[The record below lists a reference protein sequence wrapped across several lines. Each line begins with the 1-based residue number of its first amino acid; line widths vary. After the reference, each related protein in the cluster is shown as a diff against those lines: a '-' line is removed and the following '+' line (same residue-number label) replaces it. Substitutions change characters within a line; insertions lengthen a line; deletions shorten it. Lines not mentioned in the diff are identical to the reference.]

1 MCLLLATVALAM
13 SCACYRRYVEAST
26 EAGDCTVTIREAVHG
41 ADSSLRATCK
51 TARFDKV
58 IFDEPSDRIPGVAE
72 FALNDETLSVLVC
85 DGLSKHIFVTIDL
98 RNGEPLLFN
107 AAAIKT
113 PLMSRYALSER
124 DLSPFAG
131 NAIEWACLGKSDAT
145 SRFLELVGEKRVL
158 TPIRTR

>member
-1 MCLLLATVALAM
+1 M
-13 SCACYRRYVEAST
+13 
-26 EAGDCTVTIREAVHG
+26 
-41 ADSSLRATCK
+41 
-51 TARFDKV
+51 

-72 FALNDETLSVLVC
+72 FASNDETLSVLVC

-113 PLMSRYALSER
+113 ALIRRYGLSER
-124 DLSPFAG
+124 ELSPFAG
-131 NAIEWACLGKSDAT
+131 NAIEWACLGKSDAI